1 MLLTVNEKIQLKP
14 IDKENAAILF
24 PLFKADLKE
33 ISRWFPF
40 DENYQLK
47 YDFSYIDE
55 KEPPFDETFVIYYK
69 TKPCGRV
76 GLYDYDKN
84 KKEIFLY
91 YWVASP
97 YRRKHIAIDSV
108 NTVLDYLKNL
118 EIKTVLFDVKKENKN
133 SILLINK
140 IPNTSIVSEDTD
152 ILIYSHSIL

>member
-1 MLLTVNEKIQLKP
+1 MLLTVNEKIELKP

-40 DENYQLK
+40 DENYQLN

-118 EIKTVLFDVKKENKN
+118 EIKSVLFDVKKENKN